1 MFLLLLSIPIVQKKC
16 KSISLKLNG
25 LFSKTQLKSICLAG
39 NVFDRKSTPCAIQL
53 AYYMSSRIP
62 LKIRAKAIKA
72 LFAAVGGNANP
83 RGEERNHFQKV
94 TLKPFCRDKS
104 IPII

>member
-1 MFLLLLSIPIVQKKC
+1 
-16 KSISLKLNG
+16 
-25 LFSKTQLKSICLAG
+25 
-39 NVFDRKSTPCAIQL
+39 
-53 AYYMSSRIP
+53 MSSRIP